1 MSKKRVHELAKE
13 LGLDNREAVLALQAA
28 GISVKTHSSSV
39 YEEEALAVLNKV
51 KGPAPAPAAP
61 TRRPG
66 MVIVKK
72 SKVQEAD
79 EAAAAE
85 AEASMAEEESS
96 SAEVEPMAAEAAF
109 PEKSDEISA
118 EPQMNEESFA
128 EEAGEDAAALADPAS
143 FVEEQEAEVISQAPQ
158 ASDQVAEKTAAI
170 TAPDEAAA
178 SASAK
183 EAAEEQ
189 GAVASSETMT
199 EQKVPVE
206 TTTVPATP
214 AYQKRPGAP
223 AGQHPGGGRRPD
235 NRAGNKP
242 PPVVQTRA
250 PRPGQPSTTPA
261 TVVRMIDRD
270 KLLERVP
277 GRRLGGGP
285 GGGRPGGDNRPRPGQ
300 GARPGGARPAG
311 AGGAGAAG
319 PNGPRYG
326 QVTELR
332 VVNDP
337 FGRGREMVT
346 VGRDKKKAGGVAGAG
361 GPGGAGK
368 GGVGARRGRPGGGK
382 RDMNDM
388 RERSMHPSRLKKKK
402 TNKRL
407 GGVKA
412 QLTQPKASKRVIKM
426 KETIVVADLAH
437 EMGVK
442 AVDLVRNLMALG
454 NMVTQNQSVD
464 FDTAV
469 LLATEFGYTV
479 DSVAFTE
486 DAHLQTPAVDE
497 DAAKLQTRPPVVTI
511 MGHVDHGKTSLLDAI
526 RKARVAAG
534 EAGGITQH
542 IGAYSVPVPNKGS
555 VTFLDTP
562 GHAAFTAMRARGAQ
576 VTDIVVLVVA
586 ADDGL
591 MPQTEEAI
599 KHAQAAKVPIIVA
612 LNKMDKP
619 DANPDRVMQELTKH
633 NLLPEAW
640 GGETLF
646 VQTSATKGTGIAEL
660 LESILLQ
667 AEVLEL
673 KANPD
678 RAAIGV
684 VVEAQLDRGRGPV
697 ATVLVSQGTL
707 KRGDAIVVG
716 CASGKIRAMMDDQ
729 GRQLKTAGP
738 SMAVEITGLDL
749 VPDAGDTLNAVETAE
764 GAREIAQHRLATKR
778 AAESG
783 SGAATSLDD
792 LMKRMQGASVLEL
805 KLVLKADVQGS
816 AEAVRAALEKLS
828 TDEVR
833 VNVIYG
839 GVGAISESDIMLA
852 AASRGLVLGFGVR
865 PDTNARSVADREHVE
880 IRTYNII
887 YEAVDDVTRAMEG
900 LLQPESREKVVGRA
914 EVRDLFRVSK
924 VGVIAGCRVL
934 DGKAMRA
941 SRVRVLRDSAQ
952 VYDGKVS
959 SLKHFKN
966 DAREVDAGSECG
978 VGVEGFNDLK
988 NGDVIEF
995 YQVEEIARSL
1005 GAPKASRSTSG
1016 GNAEAH
1022 P

>member
-51 KGPAPAPAAP
+51 KGPTPAPAAP
-61 TRRPG
+61 SRRPG

-79 EAAAAE
+79 EVSE
-85 AEASMAEEESS
+85 TEPNVSEEEYTSD
-96 SAEVEPMAAEAAF
+96 EVEPIAAEAAYQA
-109 PEKSDEISA
+109 ESDDRA
-118 EPQMNEESFA
+118 NEPQVNEESFA
-128 EEAGEDAAALADPAS
+128 EQVGEDAAALADPAS
-143 FVEEQEAEVISQAPQ
+143 FVEVQEVEAVKPTPQISE
-158 ASDQVAEKTAAI
+158 QVAQQTAAT

-178 SASAK
+178 SASAQK
-183 EAAEEQ
+183 ATEEQ

-214 AYQKRPGAP
+214 AYQKRPSGP
-223 AGQHPGGGRRPD
+223 TGGQQHPGGRRPD
-235 NRAGNKP
+235 NRTGNKP

-285 GGGRPGGDNRPRPGQ
+285 GARPGGDNRPRPGQ

-311 AGGAGAAG
+311 AAGAGAAG

-402 TNKRL
+402 SNKRL

-464 FDTAV
+464 YDTAV

-486 DAHLQTPAVDE
+486 NAHLQTPAVDE
-497 DAAKLQTRPPVVTI
+497 NAAQLQTRPPVVTI

-542 IGAYSVPVPNKGS
+542 IGAYSVPVPGKGS

-619 DANPDRVMQELTKH
+619 DANPDRVMQELTKF

-640 GGETLF
+640 GGETMF

-673 KANPD
+673 KANPE

-738 SMAVEITGLDL
+738 STAVEITGLDV
-749 VPDAGDTLNAVETAE
+749 VPEAGDTLNTVETAE
-764 GAREIAQHRLATKR
+764 GAREIAQHRLAGKR
-778 AAESG
+778 AAENTG
-783 SGAATSLDD
+783 NAATSLDD
-792 LMKRMQGASVLEL
+792 LMKRMQGASMLEL

-828 TDEVR
+828 TDEVK

-900 LLQPESREKVVGRA
+900 LLTPESREKVVGRA

-924 VGVIAGCRVL
+924 VGVIGGCRVL

-941 SRVRVLRDSAQ
+941 ARVRVLRDSVQ
-952 VYDGKVS
+952 VFDGKVS

-978 VGVEGFNDLK
+978 VGVDGFNDLK

-1005 GAPKASRSTSG
+1005 GAPKASRPTPT

>member
-51 KGPAPAPAAP
+51 KGPTPAPVAP
-61 TRRPG
+61 SRRPG

-72 SKVQEAD
+72 SKVQED
-79 EAAAAE
+79 EAAEAAE
-85 AEASMAEEESS
+85 AEARAQAQAAENESASEEHEPIAASATFQEESD
-96 SAEVEPMAAEAAF
+96 EPVDNA
-109 PEKSDEISA
+109 
-118 EPQMNEESFA
+118 QVNEESFA
-128 EEAGEDAAALADPAS
+128 EEVGEDAAALANPAS
-143 FVEEQEAEVISQAPQ
+143 FVEEKDVEVVQQQQPQ
-158 ASDQVAEKTAAI
+158 TSDQVAEVTAAT

-178 SASAK
+178 SASAQV
-183 EAAEEQ
+183 AEEQ
-189 GAVASSETMT
+189 GAVVSHETMT
-199 EQKVPVE
+199 EQNVPVE

-223 AGQHPGGGRRPD
+223 AGQHPGGRRPD
-235 NRAGNKP
+235 NRSGNKP

-285 GGGRPGGDNRPRPGQ
+285 GGARPGGDNRPRPGQ
-300 GARPGGARPAG
+300 GGARPGGARPAG
-311 AGGAGAAG
+311 AAGAGAAG

-464 FDTAV
+464 YDTAV

-486 DAHLQTPAVDE
+486 NAHFQTPAVDE
-497 DAAKLQTRPPVVTI
+497 DAAQLQTRPPVVTI

-526 RKARVAAG
+526 RQARVAAG

-542 IGAYSVPVPNKGS
+542 IGAYSVEVPNKGS

-640 GGETLF
+640 GGDTLF

-660 LESILLQ
+660 LESILLV

-673 KANPD
+673 KANPE

-684 VVEAQLDRGRGPV
+684 VVEAQLDKGRGPV

-716 CASGKIRAMMDDQ
+716 VASGKIRAMMDDQ

-738 SMAVEITGLDL
+738 SMAVEITGLDV
-749 VPDAGDTLNAVETAE
+749 VPDAGDTLNAVETAKVP
-764 GAREIAQHRLATKR
+764 GRLPSIVWLASARQRAPVARPHRWT
-778 AAESG
+778 
-783 SGAATSLDD
+783 
-792 LMKRMQGASVLEL
+792 
-805 KLVLKADVQGS
+805 
-816 AEAVRAALEKLS
+816 
-828 TDEVR
+828 
-833 VNVIYG
+833 I
-839 GVGAISESDIMLA
+839 
-852 AASRGLVLGFGVR
+852 
-865 PDTNARSVADREHVE
+865 
-880 IRTYNII
+880 
-887 YEAVDDVTRAMEG
+887 
-900 LLQPESREKVVGRA
+900 
-914 EVRDLFRVSK
+914 
-924 VGVIAGCRVL
+924 
-934 DGKAMRA
+934 
-941 SRVRVLRDSAQ
+941 
-952 VYDGKVS
+952 
-959 SLKHFKN
+959 
-966 DAREVDAGSECG
+966 
-978 VGVEGFNDLK
+978 
-988 NGDVIEF
+988 
-995 YQVEEIARSL
+995 
-1005 GAPKASRSTSG
+1005 
-1016 GNAEAH
+1016 
-1022 P
+1022 